1 VIERALADAALAAV
15 LTSRPLHVVAVGK
28 AAAPMAAAFAAVPA
42 LALRQAVAVGTHAD
56 VALPDRV
63 EWIESSHPFPDERS
77 DAAGRRA
84 LAVAQGVHSS
94 EALVILLSGGASAL
108 MAAPVE
114 GISLADKIST
124 TRTMMN
130 AGADIHALNTVRRH
144 LSNVKG
150 GRLAAACIGTTITLA
165 LSDVVGDDLNAI
177 GSGPGVADHTTWS
190 DAAAALDRFGGREH
204 LDSVRAVVRRGLS
217 GEVPDTPKAGHPS
230 LARATARVIGG
241 RLDAMAGA
249 KAAAEARGYRVMLM
263 DEPVVGE
270 ARVAGPAWLERARQ
284 MSRDARGPVCVI
296 SGGETTVRVTGN
308 GLGGRNLEF
317 VLSIAEAL
325 ATGGAGTGGGNPVSS
340 AVALGAEASGGALGA
355 EAGGGALGAEAGGGA
370 RGAEAGGGNPS
381 GLPVVAAASIGTDG
395 IDGSSG
401 VAGAIADSTTLAR
414 AAAAGLG
421 APGQYLATNNS
432 LAYFAPLD
440 DVVRLGRTHTNVGD
454 LQVIV
459 IHEP

>member
-1 VIERALADAALAAV
+1 MADTALAAV

-28 AAAPMAAAFAAVPA
+28 AAAPMASAFAGIPHLSVW
-42 LALRQAVAVGTHAD
+42 QAVAIGTHAD
-56 VALPDRV
+56 DPLPANV
-63 EWIESSHPFPDERS
+63 EWLESSHPFPDARS
-77 DAAGRRA
+77 EAAGRKA
-84 LAVAQGVHSS
+84 LGVAQAVHSG

-150 GRLAAACIGTTITLA
+150 GRLAAACVGTTLTLA

-177 GSGPGVADHTTWS
+177 GSGPGVADGTTWA
-190 DAAAALDRFGGREH
+190 DAAHALDRFGGAAH
-204 LDSVRAVVRRGLS
+204 LETVRAVIRRGLA
-217 GEVPDTPKAGHPS
+217 GEIPDTPKAGHAS
-230 LARATARVIGG
+230 LARSTARVIGG

-249 KAAAEARGYRVMLM
+249 KAAAEARGYTVILI

-270 ARVAGPAWLERARQ
+270 ARDAGPAWLERARHL
-284 MSRDARGPVCVI
+284 SRDAGRPVCVI
-296 SGGETTVRVTGN
+296 SGGETTVRVTGS

-325 ATGGAGTGGGNPVSS
+325 GESGGGHPSWS
-340 AVALGAEASGGALGA
+340 TGAPGAKVD
-355 EAGGGALGAEAGGGA
+355 
-370 RGAEAGGGNPS
+370 
-381 GLPVVAAASIGTDG
+381 GLPIAAASIGTDG

-401 VAGAIADSTTLAR
+401 VAGAMVDSTTLAR
-414 AAAAGLG
+414 AAAAGLE
-421 APGQYLATNNS
+421 APGHYLATNNS
-432 LAYFAPLD
+432 LAFFAPLD
-440 DVVRLGRTHTNVGD
+440 DVIRLGRTQTNVGD

-459 IHEP
+459 IHES

>member
-1 VIERALADAALAAV
+1 MADAGLAAV

-28 AAAPMAAAFAAVPA
+28 AAAPMATAFAGIPHLSV
-42 LALRQAVAVGTHAD
+42 RQAVAIGTHAD
-56 VALPDRV
+56 DPLPANV
-63 EWIESSHPFPDERS
+63 EWLESSHPFPDARS
-77 DAAGRRA
+77 EAAGRKA
-84 LAVAQGVHSS
+84 LAVAQAVHSG

-114 GISLADKIST
+114 GISLADKIRT

-150 GRLAAACIGTTITLA
+150 GRLAAACVGTTLTLA

-177 GSGPGVADHTTWS
+177 GSGPGVADGTTWA
-190 DAAAALDRFGGREH
+190 DAADALDRFGGAAH
-204 LDSVRAVVRRGLS
+204 LDTVRDVVRRGLA
-217 GEVPDTPKAGHPS
+217 GEIPDTPKAGHAS
-230 LARATARVIGG
+230 LARSAARVIGG

-249 KAAAEARGYRVMLM
+249 KAAAEARGYSVLLI

-284 MSRDARGPVCVI
+284 MSRGAGRPVCVI
-296 SGGETTVRVTGN
+296 SGGETTVRVTGS

-325 ATGGAGTGGGNPVSS
+325 GGSDGPGPTKVGPYS
-340 AVALGAEASGGALGA
+340 
-355 EAGGGALGAEAGGGA
+355 EAGM
-370 RGAEAGGGNPS
+370 
-381 GLPVVAAASIGTDG
+381 VAAASIGTDG

-401 VAGAIADSTTLAR
+401 VAGAIVDSTTLSR
-414 AAAAGLG
+414 AAAAGLE
-421 APGQYLATNNS
+421 APGHYLATNNS
-432 LAYFAPLD
+432 LAFFAPLD
-440 DVVRLGRTHTNVGD
+440 DVIRLGRTQTNVGD

-459 IHEP
+459 IHES

>member
-1 VIERALADAALAAV
+1 MAAL

-28 AAAPMAAAFAAVPA
+28 AAAPMASAFAAVPA
-42 LALRQAVAVGTHAD
+42 LSLRQAVAVGTHAD

-77 DAAGRRA
+77 EAAGRRA
-84 LAVAQGVHSS
+84 LAVAQGVHSG

-108 MAAPVE
+108 MAAPVD
-114 GISLADKIST
+114 GLSLADKIST

-150 GRLAAACIGTTITLA
+150 GRLAAACAGTTITLA

-177 GSGPGVADHTTWS
+177 GSGPGVADATTWR

-204 LDSVRAVVRRGLS
+204 LDAVRAVVRRGLA
-217 GEVPDTPKAGHPS
+217 GELADTPKAGHPS
-230 LARATARVIGG
+230 LNRASARVIGG

-249 KAAAEARGYRVMLM
+249 KAAAEARGYQVMLI

-270 ARVAGPAWLERARQ
+270 ARLAGPAWLERARE
-284 MSRDARGPVCVI
+284 MSRGAGGPVCVI

-308 GLGGRNLEF
+308 GRGGRNLEF

-325 ATGGAGTGGGNPVSS
+325 AAGGAG
-340 AVALGAEASGGALGA
+340 AGAG
-355 EAGGGALGAEAGGGA
+355 
-370 RGAEAGGGNPS
+370 AGGGNPFLS
-381 GLPVVAAASIGTDG
+381 AAAPGAKAEGLPVAAASIGTDG

-401 VAGAIADSTTLAR
+401 VAGAIVDSTTLAR

-421 APGQYLATNNS
+421 APGRYLAASDS
-432 LAYFAPLD
+432 LAFFAPLD
-440 DVVRLGRTHTNVGD
+440 DVVRLGRTQTNVGD

>member
-1 VIERALADAALAAV
+1 MADRALASV

-28 AAAPMAAAFAAVPA
+28 AAAPMATAFAGIPH
-42 LALRQAVAVGTHAD
+42 LSLRQAVAIGTHAD
-56 VALPDRV
+56 DPLPANVD
-63 EWIESSHPFPDERS
+63 WLESSHPFPDARS
-77 DAAGRRA
+77 EAAGRRA
-84 LAVAQGVHSS
+84 VAVAQAVQSG

-108 MAAPVE
+108 MAAPVN
-114 GISLADKIST
+114 GISLADKVST

-150 GRLAAACIGTTITLA
+150 GRLAAACAGTTLTLA

-177 GSGPGVADHTTWS
+177 GSGPGVADGSTWA
-190 DAAAALDRFGGREH
+190 DAADALDRFGGPAH
-204 LDSVRAVVRRGLS
+204 LDAVRAVVRRGLA
-217 GEVPDTPKAGHPS
+217 GEIPDTPKAGHPT
-230 LARATARVIGG
+230 LARSTARVIGG

-249 KAAAEARGYRVMLM
+249 RAAAEARGYTVLLI

-284 MSRDARGPVCVI
+284 MSRGAGRPVCVI
-296 SGGETTVRVTGN
+296 SGGETTVRVTGS

-325 ATGGAGTGGGNPVSS
+325 GNSGGG
-340 AVALGAEASGGALGA
+340 
-355 EAGGGALGAEAGGGA
+355 
-370 RGAEAGGGNPS
+370 
-381 GLPVVAAASIGTDG
+381 LPIAAASIGTDG

-401 VAGAIADSTTLAR
+401 VAGAIVDSTTLAR
-414 AAAAGLG
+414 AAAAGLE
-421 APGQYLATNNS
+421 APGQYLAANNS
-432 LAYFAPLD
+432 LAFFAPLD
-440 DVVRLGRTHTNVGD
+440 DVIRLGRTQTNVGD

>member
-1 VIERALADAALAAV
+1 MADAGLAAV

-28 AAAPMAAAFAAVPA
+28 AAAPMATAFAGIPHLSV
-42 LALRQAVAVGTHAD
+42 RQAVAIGTHAD
-56 VALPDRV
+56 DPLPANV
-63 EWIESSHPFPDERS
+63 EWLESSHPFPDARS
-77 DAAGRRA
+77 EAAGRKA
-84 LAVAQGVHSS
+84 LAVAQAVHSG

-150 GRLAAACIGTTITLA
+150 GRLAAACVGTTLTLA

-177 GSGPGVADHTTWS
+177 GSGPGVADGTTWA
-190 DAAAALDRFGGREH
+190 DAADALDRFGGAAH
-204 LDSVRAVVRRGLS
+204 LEAVRAVIRRGLD
-217 GEVPDTPKAGHPS
+217 GEIPDTPKAGHAS
-230 LARATARVIGG
+230 LARSTARVIGG

-249 KAAAEARGYRVMLM
+249 KAAAEARGYTVLLI

-270 ARVAGPAWLERARQ
+270 ARVAGPAWLERARHL
-284 MSRDARGPVCVI
+284 SRDAGRPVCVI
-296 SGGETTVRVTGN
+296 SGGETTVRVTGS

-317 VLSIAEAL
+317 VLSMAEAL
-325 ATGGAGTGGGNPVSS
+325 GGPTKVGSNERPTA
-340 AVALGAEASGGALGA
+340 
-355 EAGGGALGAEAGGGA
+355 
-370 RGAEAGGGNPS
+370 
-381 GLPVVAAASIGTDG
+381 VAAASIGTDG

-401 VAGAIADSTTLAR
+401 VAGAIVDSTTLSR
-414 AAAAGLG
+414 AAAAGLE
-421 APGQYLATNNS
+421 APGHYLAANNS
-432 LAYFAPLD
+432 LAFFAPLD
-440 DVVRLGRTHTNVGD
+440 DVIRLGRTQTNVGD

-459 IHEP
+459 IHES

>member
-1 VIERALADAALAAV
+1 MADRALAAV

-28 AAAPMAAAFAAVPA
+28 AAAPMATAFARVPH
-42 LALRQAVAVGTHAD
+42 LSIRQAVAIGTHAD
-56 VALPDRV
+56 DPLPANVD
-63 EWIESSHPFPDERS
+63 WLESSHPFPDARS
-77 DAAGRRA
+77 EAAGRRA
-84 LAVAQGVHSS
+84 VAVAQAVHSG

-108 MAAPVE
+108 MAAPVD
-114 GISLADKIST
+114 GISLADKVST

-150 GRLAAACIGTTITLA
+150 GRLAAACVGTTLTLA

-177 GSGPGVADHTTWS
+177 GSGPGVADGTTWA
-190 DAAAALDRFGGREH
+190 DAAAALNRFGGTAH
-204 LDSVRAVVRRGLS
+204 LDAVRAVVRRGLV
-217 GEVPDTPKAGHPS
+217 GEVPDTPKAGHPT
-230 LARATARVIGG
+230 LARSTARVIGG

-249 KAAAEARGYRVMLM
+249 KAAAEARGYTVLLI

-284 MSRDARGPVCVI
+284 MSRGAGRPVCVI
-296 SGGETTVRVTGN
+296 SGGETTVRVTGS

-325 ATGGAGTGGGNPVSS
+325 GDS
-340 AVALGAEASGGALGA
+340 
-355 EAGGGALGAEAGGGA
+355 
-370 RGAEAGGGNPS
+370 GGGNPS
-381 GLPVVAAASIGTDG
+381 LSAGAPGAKVEGLPIAAASIGTDG

-401 VAGAIADSTTLAR
+401 VAGAIVDSTTLTR
-414 AAAAGLG
+414 AAAAGLE
-421 APGQYLATNNS
+421 APGHYLATNNS
-432 LAYFAPLD
+432 LAFFAPLD
-440 DVVRLGRTHTNVGD
+440 DVIRLGRTQTNVGD